1 MSSAEKVFEALSSTT
16 RRRVLAYLSER
27 PLSAGEIAQK
37 FDMSQPAV
45 SKHLSIL
52 EAAGLVTKRRE
63 GQFVIYGMERETL
76 SGTLAGFLQAVCPP
90 SHALKTQAR
99 EDKLGGQDLP
109 RGKTEHST
117 KAQASKGRTQRNA
130 SIKAG

>member
-90 SHALKTQAR
+90 SHALKQQAR
-99 EDKLGGQDLP
+99 QDKADLGGPESADENLQKPDLS
-109 RGKTEHST
+109 GT
-117 KAQASKGRTQRNA
+117 
-130 SIKAG
+130 

>member
-1 MSSAEKVFEALSSTT
+1 LSSAEKVFEALSSTT

-90 SHALKTQAR
+90 SQALKKQAR
-99 EDKLGGQDLP
+99 QDKVGSGSPEDGSENTPKPG
-109 RGKTEHST
+109 
-117 KAQASKGRTQRNA
+117 ASGT
-130 SIKAG
+130 

>member
-90 SHALKTQAR
+90 SHALKKQAR
-99 EDKLGGQDLP
+99 EDKHGSTPPPNGQVEP
-109 RGKTEHST
+109 PQKTQT
-117 KAQASKGRTQRNA
+117 RQRASVKTR
-130 SIKAG
+130 

>member
-1 MSSAEKVFEALSSTT
+1 MSSPDKIFEALASTT

-37 FDMSQPAV
+37 FEMSQPAV

-52 EAAGLVTKRRE
+52 ESAGLVTKRRE
-63 GQFVIYGMERETL
+63 GQFVIYGMERENL

-90 SHALKTQAR
+90 SQKLKEEAR
-99 EDKLGGQDLP
+99 RDELTAARNGG
-109 RGKTEHST
+109 K
-117 KAQASKGRTQRNA
+117 
-130 SIKAG
+130 

>member
-1 MSSAEKVFEALSSTT
+1 MSTVEKAFEALSSTT

-45 SKHLSIL
+45 SKHLSVL

-90 SHALKTQAR
+90 SHAQKKQAR
-99 EDKLGGQDLP
+99 QDKAEVGSPEADGENILKP
-109 RGKTEHST
+109 H
-117 KAQASKGRTQRNA
+117 ASGT
-130 SIKAG
+130 

>member
-1 MSSAEKVFEALSSTT
+1 MSTAEKVFEALSSTT

-90 SHALKTQAR
+90 SHALKKQAR
-99 EDKLGGQDLP
+99 EDKHGSTPPPNGQVEP
-109 RGKTEHST
+109 PQKTQT
-117 KAQASKGRTQRNA
+117 RQRASVKTR
-130 SIKAG
+130 

>member
-1 MSSAEKVFEALSSTT
+1 LSTAEKVFEALSSTT

-76 SGTLAGFLQAVCPP
+76 SGTLASFLQAVCPP
-90 SHALKTQAR
+90 SHALKSQAR
-99 EDKLGGQDLP
+99 QDMAASGRPEDDGEITPKSD
-109 RGKTEHST
+109 
-117 KAQASKGRTQRNA
+117 ASGTSRQHRD
-130 SIKAG
+130 

>member
-52 EAAGLVTKRRE
+52 ESAGLVTKRRE

-90 SHALKTQAR
+90 SHALKKQAR
-99 EDKLGGQDLP
+99 EDKHGSTPPPKGEVEPPQ
-109 RGKTEHST
+109 KTQT
-117 KAQASKGRTQRNA
+117 RQRASVKTR
-130 SIKAG
+130 

>member
-1 MSSAEKVFEALSSTT
+1 MSTAEKVFEALSSTT

-63 GQFVIYGMERETL
+63 GQFVI
-76 SGTLAGFLQAVCPP
+76 
-90 SHALKTQAR
+90 
-99 EDKLGGQDLP
+99 
-109 RGKTEHST
+109 
-117 KAQASKGRTQRNA
+117 
-130 SIKAG
+130 